1 MPLLQS
7 LARMLKAPSDD
18 PAIAALYGACIAQA
32 RRPQFYGDFKVPD
45 TIDGRFDL
53 LLLHV
58 VLVMRRLGDAVPAK
72 QKLFDLMFADMDRSL
87 REMGVGDM
95 GIGRRIKAMI
105 SAFYGRAQ
113 AYEKAL
119 GEGDEALAA
128 ALARNLYGKVSPSPD
143 ALRAMTGY
151 VRQTVA
157 KLDAQ
162 SPADIASG
170 NVEFEAL

>member
-7 LARMLKAPSDD
+7 LARIFTAPSDD
-18 PAIAALYGACIAQA
+18 PAIAALYSACVAQA
-32 RRPQFYGDFKVPD
+32 RRPPFYGDLNVPD

-58 VLVMRRLGDAVPAK
+58 VLVMRRLGDAAEAK

-105 SAFYGRAQ
+105 GAFYGRAQ

-119 GEGDEALAA
+119 EEGGEALAT
-128 ALARNLYGKVSPSPD
+128 ALARNLYGKSQPTPET
-143 ALRAMTGY
+143 LQAMTEY
-151 VRQTVA
+151 VRRTVA

>member
-1 MPLLQS
+1 MPFLQS
-7 LARMLKAPSDD
+7 LARVFAAAADD
-18 PAIAALYGACIAQA
+18 PTIGALYGACVAQA
-32 RRPQFYGDFKVPD
+32 RLPKFYRDLKVPD

-53 LLLHV
+53 LILHV
-58 VLVMRRLGDAVPAK
+58 VLVMRCLGDAAEAK
-72 QKLFDLMFADMDRSL
+72 QKLFDFMFADMDRSL

-119 GEGDEALAA
+119 KEGDEALAA
-128 ALARNLYGKVSPSPD
+128 SFARNLYGNSPPPREV
-143 ALRAMTGY
+143 LQAMTGY
-151 VRQTVA
+151 VRRVVV

-162 SPADIASG
+162 LPTDIANG
-170 NVEFEAL
+170 NVEFEAP